1 MRGAKQKEMFEIS
14 DLRRRVRSVCP
25 FIWGGGGGG
34 GTLAIFWGFKI
45 LNFNLFFYFFFWGGG
60 GGSDDFV
67 DIFGGSSQNWTIFR
81 GYFYFRDFSE
91 GQGTDRRI
99 FWGLLKLQIII
110 WGA

>member
-25 FIWGGGGGG
+25 FIPLWGWGG

-45 LNFNLFFYFFFWGGG
+45 LNFNFFFGG

-67 DIFGGSSQNWTIFR
+67 DIFWGSSQNWTIFR

-99 FWGLLKLQIII
+99 FLGLLKLQIII

>member
-25 FIWGGGGGG
+25 FIPLWGRG
-34 GTLAIFWGFKI
+34 GTMAIFGGFKI
-45 LNFNLFFYFFFWGGG
+45 LNFNFFFFLGG

-67 DIFGGSSQNWTIFR
+67 DIFKGSSQNWTIFR

-99 FWGLLKLQIII
+99 FLGLLKLQIII
-110 WGA
+110 LGA